1 MAGCAC
7 GYPRA
12 VPSRDDIRN
21 VAIVAHVDHGKT
33 TLVDA
38 MLWQSGSFRENQDV
52 AERVMKLT
60 ASIVVTGIVG
70 ALLALAPAALAK
82 DGDVRVAG
90 TCTKA
95 SSSKLKLSR
104 EDAGTEV
111 EFEVDQNRNGV
122 RWRVVL
128 FRNGA
133 QVASRVRVTRA
144 PSGSFEARIVTPD
157 RAGADVLRGRAV
169 SPSGE
174 VCSARATFA

>member
-1 MAGCAC
+1 MK
-7 GYPRA
+7 
-12 VPSRDDIRN
+12 
-21 VAIVAHVDHGKT
+21 KT
-33 TLVDA
+33 A
-38 MLWQSGSFRENQDV
+38 W
-52 AERVMKLT
+52 
-60 ASIVVTGIVG
+60 IVVAGIVG
-70 ALLALAPAALAK
+70 AMLALAPAALAK

-128 FRNGA
+128 FRNGS

-144 PSGSFEARIVTPD
+144 PSGSFEARFVT
-157 RAGADVLRGRAV
+157 AGSGRFV
-169 SPSGE
+169 
-174 VCSARATFA
+174 ARATSPTGERCTARASMA

>member
-1 MAGCAC
+1 
-7 GYPRA
+7 
-12 VPSRDDIRN
+12 
-21 VAIVAHVDHGKT
+21 
-33 TLVDA
+33 
-38 MLWQSGSFRENQDV
+38 
-52 AERVMKLT
+52 MKLT
-60 ASIVVTGIVG
+60 ASIVVTGVVG

-128 FRNGA
+128 FRNGT

-144 PSGSFEARIVTPD
+144 PSGSFEARFVS
-157 RAGADVLRGRAV
+157 AGSGRFV
-169 SPSGE
+169 
-174 VCSARATFA
+174 ARATSPTGERCTARASMA

>member
-1 MAGCAC
+1 
-7 GYPRA
+7 
-12 VPSRDDIRN
+12 
-21 VAIVAHVDHGKT
+21 
-33 TLVDA
+33 
-38 MLWQSGSFRENQDV
+38 
-52 AERVMKLT
+52 MKLT

-122 RWRVVL
+122 RWVVTL
-128 FRNGA
+128 HRDG
-133 QVASRVRVTRA
+133 VLVGTRSRVTRG
-144 PSGSFEARIVTPD
+144 PSGSLEVRFVARNGL
-157 RAGADVLRGRAV
+157 GADRFV
-169 SPSGE
+169 
-174 VCSARATFA
+174 ARAARVGERCVARASFA

>member
-1 MAGCAC
+1 MK
-7 GYPRA
+7 
-12 VPSRDDIRN
+12 
-21 VAIVAHVDHGKT
+21 KT
-33 TLVDA
+33 A
-38 MLWQSGSFRENQDV
+38 W
-52 AERVMKLT
+52 
-60 ASIVVTGIVG
+60 IVVVGIVG
-70 ALLALAPAALAK
+70 AMLALAPAALAK

-128 FRNGA
+128 FRNGS

-144 PSGSFEARIVTPD
+144 PSGSFEARFVT
-157 RAGADVLRGRAV
+157 AGSGRFV
-169 SPSGE
+169 
-174 VCSARATFA
+174 ARATSPTGERCTAQASMA

>member
-1 MAGCAC
+1 
-7 GYPRA
+7 
-12 VPSRDDIRN
+12 
-21 VAIVAHVDHGKT
+21 
-33 TLVDA
+33 
-38 MLWQSGSFRENQDV
+38 
-52 AERVMKLT
+52 MKLT
-60 ASIVVTGIVG
+60 AAIVVTGIVG

-90 TCTKA
+90 TCTEA

-128 FRNGA
+128 FRNGT

-144 PSGSFEARIVTPD
+144 PSGSFEARFVST
-157 RAGADVLRGRAV
+157 GSGRFV
-169 SPSGE
+169 
-174 VCSARATFA
+174 ARATSPTGERCTARASMA

>member
-1 MAGCAC
+1 
-7 GYPRA
+7 
-12 VPSRDDIRN
+12 
-21 VAIVAHVDHGKT
+21 
-33 TLVDA
+33 
-38 MLWQSGSFRENQDV
+38 
-52 AERVMKLT
+52 MKLT
-60 ASIVVTGIVG
+60 ATIVVTGIVG

-90 TCTKA
+90 PCTKA

-128 FRNGA
+128 FRNGT

-144 PSGSFEARIVTPD
+144 PSGSFEARFVS
-157 RAGADVLRGRAV
+157 AGSGRFV
-169 SPSGE
+169 
-174 VCSARATFA
+174 ARATSPTGERCTARASMA

>member
-1 MAGCAC
+1 M
-7 GYPRA
+7 
-12 VPSRDDIRN
+12 
-21 VAIVAHVDHGKT
+21 T
-33 TLVDA
+33 
-38 MLWQSGSFRENQDV
+38 
-52 AERVMKLT
+52 LT
-60 ASIVVTGIVG
+60 ATIVVTGIGG

-144 PSGSFEARIVTPD
+144 PSGSFEARFVST
-157 RAGADVLRGRAV
+157 GSGRFV
-169 SPSGE
+169 
-174 VCSARATFA
+174 ARATSPTGERCTARASMA

>member
-1 MAGCAC
+1 
-7 GYPRA
+7 
-12 VPSRDDIRN
+12 
-21 VAIVAHVDHGKT
+21 
-33 TLVDA
+33 
-38 MLWQSGSFRENQDV
+38 
-52 AERVMKLT
+52 MKLT
-60 ASIVVTGIVG
+60 ATIVVTGIVG

-128 FRNGA
+128 FRTGT

-144 PSGSFEARIVTPD
+144 PSGSFEARFVST
-157 RAGADVLRGRAV
+157 GSGRFV
-169 SPSGE
+169 
-174 VCSARATFA
+174 ARATSPTGERCTARASMA

>member
-1 MAGCAC
+1 
-7 GYPRA
+7 
-12 VPSRDDIRN
+12 
-21 VAIVAHVDHGKT
+21 
-33 TLVDA
+33 
-38 MLWQSGSFRENQDV
+38 
-52 AERVMKLT
+52 MKLT

-122 RWRVVL
+122 RWRVIL
-128 FRNGA
+128 FRNGT

-144 PSGSFEARIVTPD
+144 PSGSFEARFVS
-157 RAGADVLRGRAV
+157 AGSGRFV
-169 SPSGE
+169 
-174 VCSARATFA
+174 ARATSPTGERCTARASMA